1 MTLNVFEERSTG
13 PDEDTPAGGAAG
25 LPDPG
30 AGDARRPV
38 SDELLDELTA
48 WPPRDRVGMFRNW
61 HRGALSLI
69 QLNVVAVLEAEGPLP
84 MSRLAD
90 ELDVSVASATGIV
103 DRMERRG
110 LVQRRHATDDRRVV
124 AVHLTEQ
131 SGAIFRDIAARRREH
146 LARMLGE
153 LTEEEL
159 AGFLK
164 GIRAIRTARQRLG
177 GTHDPG
183 AAPEP
188 GAAPDPDT
196 ASDCGP
202 AGGPPEPRI
211 VESRDPDR

>member
-1 MTLNVFEERSTG
+1 
-13 PDEDTPAGGAAG
+13 
-25 LPDPG
+25 
-30 AGDARRPV
+30 
-38 SDELLDELTA
+38 
-48 WPPRDRVGMFRNW
+48 MFRNW

-110 LVQRRHATDDRRVV
+110 MVQRRHATDDRRVV
-124 AVHLTEQ
+124 DVHLTEQ
-131 SGAIFRDIAARRREH
+131 GTGIFRDLEAHRREH
-146 LARMLGE
+146 LARLLGE

-164 GIRAIRTARQRLG
+164 GIRAIRAARKRLVG
-177 GTHDPG
+177 PLEPG
-183 AAPEP
+183 AAQDPEP
-188 GAAPDPDT
+188 GAAHDPDT

-202 AGGPPEPRI
+202 AGGAPGPRT